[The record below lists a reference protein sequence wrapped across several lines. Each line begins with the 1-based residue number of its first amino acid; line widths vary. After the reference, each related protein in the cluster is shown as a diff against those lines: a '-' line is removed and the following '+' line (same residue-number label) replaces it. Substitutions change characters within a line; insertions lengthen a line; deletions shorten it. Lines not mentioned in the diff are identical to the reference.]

1 MKTIFLDRDGVINE
15 DYGHVHKWENF
26 VFISGSLE
34 GLKILSKKK
43 FRIIIVTN
51 QAGIAKGYYTEN
63 DLKTLSNTFNKF
75 CKNEGIKIDDT
86 YYCPHHVDGVVKQYI
101 KACNFR
107 KPNSGMFLKAIKKYK
122 INVRNSIMVGNNV
135 TDLIASSNA
144 GIEMNFLVNAK
155 KKDTNSEIKIN
166 FKMRPNLLS
175 VVEEICMN

>member
-1 MKTIFLDRDGVINE
+1 
-15 DYGHVHKWENF
+15 
-26 VFISGSLE
+26 
-34 GLKILSKKK
+34 
-43 FRIIIVTN
+43 
-51 QAGIAKGYYTEN
+51 
-63 DLKTLSNTFNKF
+63 
-75 CKNEGIKIDDT
+75 
-86 YYCPHHVDGVVKQYI
+86 
-101 KACNFR
+101 
-107 KPNSGMFLKAIKKYK
+107 MFLKAIKKYK